1 MDLCQKKS
9 RHFSLD
15 DEATGQGDDWIWTA
29 VALPSR
35 LRVTSYLSQERSEE
49 AAQAFIRQFKARTD
63 GQAPFFTSD
72 KLPAYVAAL
81 ILNYSVPEPLPVT
94 RSLGRP
100 RKQPRRLVDP
110 QLRYAHVDKRR
121 QGGRVVEVRRRIVCG
136 NADDMAV
143 IIQADGCGSEVNT
156 AYVERNNLTMRQSVG
171 RLVRKALSF
180 SKNVHFLQRHIDLDD
195 TIYNFVKP
203 HRALRRRVRGGKPQG
218 RKWQQRTP
226 AMAAGLTDHVW
237 SLEELLMFHGKPIPE

>member
-9 RHFSLD
+9 RNFYR
-15 DEATGQGDDWIWTA
+15 DEETAGQGDYWIWTA

-35 LRVTSYLSQERSEE
+35 LRVTSYLSQERSEA

-81 ILNYSVPEPLPVT
+81 VRNYSVPEPLPAT
-94 RSLGRP
+94 RGPGRP
-100 RKQPRRLVDP
+100 RKQPRRLVAP
-110 QLRYAHVDKRR
+110 QLRYAQVDKRR
-121 QGGRVVEVRRRIVCG
+121 QGGRVVEVRRHMVFG
-136 NADDMAV
+136 TADDIAV
-143 IIQADGCGSEVNT
+143 IIHADGCGAEVNT

-180 SKNVHFLQRHIDLDD
+180 SKNVHFLHRHIALDD
-195 TIYNFVKP
+195 AIYNFVKP
-203 HRALRRRVRGGKPQG
+203 HGALRRRVRGSTPQG
-218 RKWQQRTP
+218 RKWQPRTP

-237 SLEELLMFHGKPIPE
+237 SLEELLMFHT

>member
-15 DEATGQGDDWIWTA
+15 DATTGQGDYWMWTA

-49 AAQAFIRQFKARTD
+49 AAQAFLRQCKARTD
-63 GQAPFFTSD
+63 GQAPFFPSD

-81 ILNYSVPEPLPVT
+81 IFNYRVPELLPAT
-94 RSLGRP
+94 RNPGRP

-110 QLRYAHVDKRR
+110 HLRYAQVDKRR
-121 QGGRVVEVRRRIVCG
+121 QGGRVVEVRRRMVFG
-136 NADDMAV
+136 QADDMAV
-143 IIQADGCGSEVNT
+143 IIQADGCGTEVNS
-156 AYVERNNLTMRQSVG
+156 ADVERNNLTMRQSVG

-226 AMAAGLTDHVW
+226 AMAAGLPDHVW